1 MKNNNEQQHYSEE
14 HNQEPEQLQALE
26 NETQDPYQFQ
36 SLEDDDQEHEQL
48 QDTQDTD
55 EYDYNREPPLDS
67 ATIRSNRRS
76 SKYVFMTLCF
86 LVALLLLY
94 KYITNANSG
103 NTNDWFPLLGA
114 IVLGILGVVYLRS
127 SDNPP
132 GKESPATNAS
142 ATNIDGTNQK
152 PVKTLT
158 PFEELVQE
166 ALAEIPDEF
175 HEKMENVT
183 VHVEYEPNA
192 ETLARTGVH
201 EGHTLLGLYE
211 GVPLTSYGRHYAPYP
226 EIITIYQR
234 AIEDYC
240 RHNPTRIREQVRS
253 TVLHEVAHH
262 FGMGHEEMPIWV
274 K

>member
-1 MKNNNEQQHYSEE
+1 MNDNEQKPGSERHDQE
-14 HNQEPEQLQALE
+14 YEQFQQIEAENQAGEQPQSSASDELEQEP
-26 NETQDPYQFQ
+26 P
-36 SLEDDDQEHEQL
+36 QEL
-48 QDTQDTD
+48 D

-67 ATIRSNRRS
+67 ATMRSNRRS

-86 LVALLLLY
+86 LLALLLLFMY
-94 KYITNANSG
+94 VNNAKTGGTS
-103 NTNDWFPLLGA
+103 DWFPLIGA
-114 IVLGILGVVYLRS
+114 IVLGIVGVVYLRS
-127 SDNPP
+127 GDNPP
-132 GKESPATNAS
+132 GRANAS
-142 ATNIDGTNQK
+142 PNAAVTITEADQK
-152 PVKTLT
+152 AVKTLT
-158 PFEELVQE
+158 PFEKLVQE
-166 ALAEIPDEF
+166 ALAAIPEEF
-175 HEKMENVT
+175 HDKMENVV
-183 VHVEYEPNA
+183 VHVEYEPDEEA
-192 ETLARTGVH
+192 LERAGVH

-262 FGMGHEEMPIWV
+262 FGMGHEDMPIWV